1 MSGYRL
7 QAPGSA
13 GGGARVGFTFD
24 GRRLE
29 GRAGETLAAAL
40 LAAGERLVARSF
52 KYHRPRGIWGFGLEE
67 PNAFVACGEDPV
79 ALATRVALRD
89 GLAASPLNA
98 WPSLRLD
105 LREVHDLLGA
115 LLPAGFYYKTFMG
128 PGPRAWTTWERM
140 IRAAAGLGRVDG
152 RTPSWSREAV
162 NAHCD
167 VLVVGAGPAGLAAA
181 HALAASGLRVIL
193 ADDGEEPCL
202 AALDGLDASIGAEA
216 PMEWA
221 RRLAAGFDAA
231 PGCMRLRGCMVAGL
245 HDHGFA
251 LAIERMPG
259 AGLDERLWRIRARR
273 TLLATGAIE
282 RPLVFSGNDRPGVMS
297 LRAVRRYAERFGVA
311 CGRAVAVLANNDA
324 AYADAARLERLGVQ
338 VGAIVDP
345 RPRAGDAAL
354 ALAARLGIAT
364 ILGHAVV
371 DVAGREV
378 EAARIA
384 PLGDPDRTR
393 SLDCDVLAVSGGW
406 TPLAH
411 LHAHAGGRLG
421 HDARL
426 AAHLPVVDGEATLA
440 AGACAGE
447 TTLRGAIASG
457 RAAASRIAAALG
469 RGEAGGGEAPDVV
482 GAEELDPAPGGAF
495 EMPRRTGGGK
505 AFVDLAAD
513 VTASDVRLAVREGFD
528 RMELMKR
535 YTTCGMAPD
544 QGRHSGANA
553 ATILA
558 AARRGPGAAPAAPTT
573 FRPPFAPVAFGT
585 LAPRS
590 GWFLLPAR
598 ETPLTAWHVEAGAR
612 IYDVGGNWRRP
623 GYYPRQGETLDEATA
638 RECRA
643 CRGAVAIYDSSPLGK
658 FEFAGR
664 DVVAFLERMYCNA
677 WADLAPGNGRYGV
690 MLLEDGRIFDDGV
703 AFRLAEDRFLVTTTT
718 GNAEAA
724 HARFEYH
731 RQVAWPGLD
740 VRLVPVTSQWADIV
754 VCGPRAR
761 DVLAAA
767 GTDID
772 LSREA
777 FPFMAIREGV
787 VAGIRARVARVS
799 FTGELSFEVNV
810 PARRGLELWKAL
822 LAAGAAHGIEPLG
835 SEANHVL
842 RIEKGFISVGHEAD
856 GIADPHDLGMKW
868 IVAAGKPDFVGKR
881 ALERNLADP
890 SPRPQLVGLL
900 AADPAL
906 VLAEG
911 AQVLDEA
918 GTGGRGFVTA
928 SCMSPA
934 LGRSIAL
941 ALVEDGRRLVGTEVD
956 VFAPSGEVSRASVVR
971 PVFLDPKG
979 ERMRA

>member
-7 QAPGSA
+7 PAAGSA
-13 GGGARVGFTFD
+13 GRGASTAFSFD
-24 GRRLE
+24 GRPFS
-29 GRAGETLAAAL
+29 GHAGETLAAAL

-67 PNAFVACGEDPV
+67 PNAFVACGGDPV
-79 ALATRVALRD
+79 ALATRIDLRP
-89 GLAASPLNA
+89 GLSASPLNA

-105 LREVHDLLGA
+105 LRAVHDLFGA
-115 LLPAGFYYKTFMG
+115 LIPAGFYYKTFMG
-128 PGPRAWTTWERM
+128 PGPRAWPFWERM

-152 RTPSWSREAV
+152 RAASWTHEAV

-167 VLVVGAGPAGLAAA
+167 VLVAGAGPAGLAAA

-193 ADDGEEPCL
+193 ADDGDEPGL
-202 AALDGLDASIGAEA
+202 AALDGLDASIGAER

-221 RRLAAGFDAA
+221 RRLASGFDAA
-231 PGCMRLRGCMVAGL
+231 PGCMRLARAMVVGL

-251 LAIERMPG
+251 LAVERAP
-259 AGLDERLWRIRARR
+259 APGLDERLWRIRARR
-273 TLLATGAIE
+273 VLLATGAIE
-282 RPLVFSGNDRPGVMS
+282 RPIVFSGNDRPGVMS
-297 LRAVRRYAERFGVA
+297 LSAVRRYADRYGVA
-311 CGRAVAVLANNDA
+311 CGRGVAVFANNDA
-324 AYADAARLERLGVQ
+324 AYADAARLKRLGVQ

-345 RPRAGDAAL
+345 RPRAGAAAVEL
-354 ALAARLGIAT
+354 ASRLGIAP

-371 DVAGREV
+371 DVAGRQV
-378 EAARIA
+378 EAARVA
-384 PLGDPDRTR
+384 PLDDPDRTR
-393 SLDCDVLAVSGGW
+393 SLDCDVVAVSGGW

-411 LHAHAGGRLG
+411 LHAQAGGQVG

-426 AAHLPVVDGEATLA
+426 AAFLPVADGRATLA

-447 TTLRGAIASG
+447 TTLRGALAG
-457 RAAASRIAAALG
+457 ALAAASRLAEALG
-469 RGEAGGGEAPDVV
+469 RRIPAAEVPDVLV
-482 GAEELDPAPGGAF
+482 ADELDPAPGSLF
-495 EMPRRTGGGK
+495 EAPRRTGGGK

-513 VTASDVRLAVREGFD
+513 VTSADIRLAVREGFD

-553 ATILA
+553 AAILA
-558 AARRGPGAAPAAPTT
+558 GARGDGAGMPAPTT

-585 LAPRS
+585 LAPRE
-590 GWFLLPAR
+590 GWFVLPAR
-598 ETPLTAWHVEAGAR
+598 ETPLAAWHAGAGAR

-623 GYYPRQGETLDEATA
+623 GYYPRGAETLDEAAA

-643 CRGAVAIYDSSPLGK
+643 CRGAVAVYDSSPLGK

-703 AFRLAEDRFLVTTTT
+703 AFRLAADRFLVTTTT

-740 VRLVPVTSQWADIV
+740 VRLVPVTSQWADV
-754 VCGPRAR
+754 VLCGPRAR
-761 DVLAAA
+761 EVLAAA
-767 GTDID
+767 GTDIG
-772 LSREA
+772 LAREA
-777 FPFMAIREGV
+777 FPFMAIREGR
-787 VAGIRARVARVS
+787 VAGIPARVARVS
-799 FTGELSFEVNV
+799 FTGELSFEVMV
-810 PARRGLELWKAL
+810 PARRALELWTAL

-856 GIADPHDLGMKW
+856 GIADPYDLGMKW

-890 SPRPQLVGLL
+890 APRPQLVGLL
-900 AADPAL
+900 AADPAR
-906 VLAEG
+906 VLPEG
-911 AQVLDEA
+911 AQVLDA
-918 GTGGRGFVTA
+918 TGARGRGYVTA

-941 ALVEDGRRLVGTEVD
+941 GLVEDGRRLLGTEVEL
-956 VFAPSGEVSRASVVR
+956 FAPSGERMRATLVR
-971 PVFLDPKG
+971 PAFLDPKG